1 MKNIYFKN
9 TIYRKNKRT
18 YLFAKQGFTLVE
30 LLLVMAIVGILAG
43 ALMMGIS
50 SSRKRAKVTSALKT
64 ANGITAE
71 LADCYLNN
79 KTVDTSFNTS
89 NAICP
94 GAGNWP
100 DINGCTYGSYSGD
113 VLTINC
119 LSGYATITCKIADG
133 NCKASYN

>member
-9 TIYRKNKRT
+9 IISKKSKQVSLSAKR
-18 YLFAKQGFTLVE
+18 GFTLVE

-50 SSRKRAKVTSALKT
+50 SSRKRARATSALKT

-100 DINGCTYGSYSGD
+100 NINGCTYSGYNSN
-113 VLTINC
+113 VLTIDC
-119 LSGYATITCKIADG
+119 LSGYATITCDVAEG
-133 NCKASYN
+133 NCEVTY

>member
-9 TIYRKNKRT
+9 INSKKSKQVSLSAKR
-18 YLFAKQGFTLVE
+18 GFTLVE

-50 SSRKRAKVTSALKT
+50 SSRKRARVTSALKT

-79 KTVDTSFNTS
+79 NPVNNPNVGTQ
-89 NAICP
+89 ICS

-100 DINGCTYGSYSGD
+100 NINGCTYSGYNSN
-113 VLTINC
+113 VLTIDC
-119 LSGYATITCKIADG
+119 LSGYATITCDVAEG
-133 NCKASYN
+133 NCEVTY